1 MCKLLPCAGAIFV
14 DHTPSRAQNVGMSEP
29 RTIPTTEERRGAFR
43 LLFFALMAVGAGNTM
58 LISTVLP
65 ILIRRLEFPAWTAG
79 AIFSFSAFAWV
90 VFSQFWG
97 RKSNDWGRR
106 PVAALGMAGF
116 SVSMLLFGISGAI
129 GLLGIITFWPVVFV
143 LLLSSRSL
151 FGIFGSGTNPAAQAY
166 VADRT
171 DKKNRTEEI
180 AALTSGFTFGTVLG
194 PSIAGFLIE
203 HVGLLAPVF
212 FISAVAGIICLSIW
226 FFLPEKREPRLKKV
240 ETSEGKGLWRHPGLM
255 PYLIYGIGLSL
266 VSGILLQ
273 TFPYFMLDR
282 LTESGYLA
290 QPSAENENPGA
301 QELAMVM
308 TLGAMA
314 TLTAQLALI
323 PRLKLTPRALMV
335 VGAVLLTLSSL
346 VVMTPP
352 TLAIFGM
359 TQLLLGIGQG
369 FSRPGFTSGASLAV
383 GANVQGNVAGLVT
396 AANGTGFI
404 VSPIFGL
411 WAYENIHPLF
421 PFAFSAVLLVAMGV
435 FAYFQGASKV
445 IVDDEDD
452 EG

>member
-1 MCKLLPCAGAIFV
+1 MNSAAPLPAGE
-14 DHTPSRAQNVGMSEP
+14 D
-29 RTIPTTEERRGAFR
+29 RRGAFR

-58 LISTVLP
+58 LITTVLP

-90 VFSQFWG
+90 LFSQYWG
-97 RKSNDWGRR
+97 RKSNEWGRR

-116 SVSMLLFGISGAI
+116 SMSMLLFGISGTI
-129 GLLGIITFWPVVFV
+129 GLLGIITFWPIVFV

-171 DKKNRTEEI
+171 NASNRTEEI
-180 AALTSGFTFGTVLG
+180 AALTSGFTFGTVVG

-203 HVGLLAPVF
+203 HVSILAPVF
-212 FISAVAGIICLSIW
+212 FISGVAAVICLLIW
-226 FFLPEKREPRLKKV
+226 FFMPEQRAPKIKKV
-240 ETSEGKGLWRHPGLM
+240 ETSEGKGLWRDPGLL
-255 PYLIYGIGLSL
+255 PYLVYGVGLSL
-266 VSGILLQ
+266 VSGVLLQ

-282 LTESGYLA
+282 LTEVGYLSA
-290 QPSAENENPGA
+290 PSPDNENPGA
-301 QELAMVM
+301 QELAIVM

-314 TLTAQLALI
+314 TLVAQLALI
-323 PRLKLTPRALMV
+323 PRLKMTPRALMV
-335 VGAVLLTLSSL
+335 SGAILLTLSSL
-346 VVMTPP
+346 IVMAPA
-352 TLAIFGM
+352 TLAIFGIA
-359 TQLLLGIGQG
+359 QLLLGIGQG

-383 GANVQGNVAGLVT
+383 GASVQGNVAGLVT

-421 PFAFSAVLLVAMGV
+421 PFAFAAVILVLMGI
-435 FAYFQGASKV
+435 FAYFYGASK
-445 IVDDEDD
+445 IQDADDQ
-452 EG
+452 EGE